1 MPVHPESDTITT
13 MKLLTILMTAVVA
26 VATLVGC
33 AKDDSY
39 VDPNY
44 ALQRDLYQRNQR
56 WDDRQNRMRM
66 RRQAQDDR
74 YQAWFNSVME

>member
-1 MPVHPESDTITT
+1 
-13 MKLLTILMTAVVA
+13 MKLLPALTFAA
-26 VATLVGC
+26 VAAAAFPGC

-44 ALQRDLYQRNQR
+44 ALQRDLYNRNQR
-56 WDDRQNRMRM
+56 WDERQNRMRM